1 MAHSNGREKE
11 AGPNWLSL
19 ERPRA
24 QNAIV
29 KPKEITEILKRDLKD
44 HWVKN
49 FLIKKTP
56 RELGVCGKKKEIQT
70 RAIDKSVNIQIT

>member
-11 AGPNWLSL
+11 AGLNWLSL
-19 ERPRA
+19 ERPRG

-44 HWVKN
+44 YWVKN
-49 FLIKKTP
+49 FLIKNA
-56 RELGVCGKKKEIQT
+56 RRAGVCEKEIQT
-70 RAIDKSVNIQIT
+70 RAIDKFVNKQIT